1 MPRKDRHP
9 LEMLHSPLTNT
20 DSEAILPVTEGE
32 DHVRKGD
39 EKRQEM
45 LAVAER
51 LFCLKGYE
59 ATSVQD
65 ILNVLHASKGGF
77 YHHFASK
84 EAVLDTLLYQ
94 RAARALE
101 QTELALAEE
110 TRDMPRLN
118 RVMYGFM
125 PLRREEADFAAML
138 LPMLD
143 KPEGRALRLSY
154 QQALVETFLPVMERE
169 MAQAQDAKVICPPA
183 EDMAEVLLN
192 LLSQCWIDL
201 ALLLL
206 SGVKKAQRPDAAAL
220 LTMLEKYRRTVER
233 LLDAPFGSV
242 EIITLSEWNEVAEE
256 LSRRLLL
263 PMQG

>member
-1 MPRKDRHP
+1 
-9 LEMLHSPLTNT
+9 
-20 DSEAILPVTEGE
+20 
-32 DHVRKGD
+32 
-39 EKRQEM
+39 
-45 LAVAER
+45 
-51 LFCLKGYE
+51 
-59 ATSVQD
+59 
-65 ILNVLHASKGGF
+65 
-77 YHHFASK
+77 
-84 EAVLDTLLYQ
+84 
-94 RAARALE
+94 
-101 QTELALAEE
+101 
-110 TRDMPRLN
+110 MPRLN

-169 MAQAQDAKVICPPA
+169 MAQAQDAQVICPPA
-183 EDMAEVLLN
+183 EDMAEVLLD

-242 EIITLSEWNEVAEE
+242 EIITLGEWNEVAEE

>member
-1 MPRKDRHP
+1 MPQKDRHP

-84 EAVLDTLLYQ
+84 EAVLDTLMYQ

-154 QQALVETFLPVMERE
+154 QEALQETFLPVMERE

-183 EDMAEVLLN
+183 EDLAAVLLN

-201 ALLLL
+201 ALMLL
-206 SGVKKAQRPDAAAL
+206 SGVKKAQRPDPSAL